1 MKQHVKEYYERWKE
15 RKVRSPYTGNFLK
28 VGSLPPKDQDRYRPF
43 EFRKDKDGEEEE
55 DDVPDRFDI
64 ENKFVFDF
72 YISVPMSWETI
83 GEYFEATDL
92 IPATIDSG
100 CVVDMFPKDDR
111 VLKLKGVPVTAVRK
125 YFDLK
130 PDGSNKDDA
139 SFQDIP
145 DMESPELIFDFLRF
159 NEFKIFAIDIDDC
172 VDHITIVNDTP
183 DDDGFVVTRKDDA
196 SGVLEV
202 FNTIFG
208 KTSILSELANVDR
221 DTEDDRKI
229 EPEEKDTPVV
239 EPRPDHADKPEPKPV
254 AKEPEPEEE
263 KVEAKQDVINF
274 QELVAQQENMIQTL
288 SDIQRTHFNIRE
300 LLKNHTIGDF
310 VKDNSINKSN
320 MERYMS
326 EYKMMY
332 RDLLSAYT
340 TVSDVLDRLDKNV
353 NELTKST
360 NVIRK

>member
-1 MKQHVKEYYERWKE
+1 MKQYIIDYYERWKE
-15 RKVRSPYTGNFLK
+15 KRVRSPYTGNFVK

-43 EFRKDKDGEEEE
+43 EFHRDDEEEEE
-55 DDVPDRFDI
+55 DVPDKFDI

-83 GEYFEATDL
+83 GKYLEATDL

-111 VLKLKGVPVTAVRK
+111 ILKLKGVPVTAVRK

-130 PDGSNKDDA
+130 PDGSNKDTA
-139 SFQDIP
+139 EFQDIP
-145 DMESPELIFDFLRF
+145 EMESVELIFDFLRF

-172 VDHITIVNDTP
+172 VDRITIVNDTP
-183 DDDGFVVTRKDDA
+183 DDDGFVVIRKDDN
-196 SGVLEV
+196 GVLEA

-208 KTSILSELANVDR
+208 KTSILSELENVDR
-221 DTEDDRKI
+221 DTEEDRKV

-239 EPRPDHADKPEPKPV
+239 EPRSDTVDKPEPKPAV
-254 AKEPEPEEE
+254 KEPEED
-263 KVEAKQDVINF
+263 KVEVKQDVINF

-300 LLKNHTIGDF
+300 LLKNHTIGEF

-332 RDLLSAYT
+332 RDLLSVYT
-340 TVSDVLDRLDKNV
+340 TISDVLDRLDKNV